1 MKVTDEKSPLLS
13 SGACTA
19 IGEIGRNGALPLPE
33 GEGDAGD
40 GEITK
45 LSVVNNLLAIVR
57 SGKEN
62 AKVYELLLYSRLSI
76 SQSRSSFQTTDISK
90 INFLGVNFLVPENLL
105 PGNLLWEMSVV

>member
-19 IGEIGRNGALPLPE
+19 IGEIGRNGALPLPD
-33 GEGDAGD
+33 GEGDGGD

-62 AKVYELLLYSRLSI
+62 SKVCKSL
-76 SQSRSSFQTTDISK
+76 QKK
-90 INFLGVNFLVPENLL
+90 I
-105 PGNLLWEMSVV
+105 

>member
-1 MKVTDEKSPLLS
+1 MFPETEPNCLKAVFTLPILASLVKVTDEKSPLLS

-19 IGEIGRNGALPLPE
+19 IGEIGRNGALPLPD
-33 GEGDAGD
+33 GEGDGGD

-62 AKVYELLLYSRLSI
+62 SKVCKSL
-76 SQSRSSFQTTDISK
+76 QKK
-90 INFLGVNFLVPENLL
+90 I
-105 PGNLLWEMSVV
+105 

>member
-62 AKVYELLLYSRLSI
+62 AKVYEYCQLSI
-76 SQSRSSFQTTDISK
+76 SQSLSSFQTTDISK
-90 INFLGVNFLVPENLL
+90 
-105 PGNLLWEMSVV
+105 